1 MKFRMAERS
10 LFAVLLRSSWWI
22 SLALA
27 AGFALVARLVLP
39 ADLFWF
45 GAMGGL
51 PFVVIAVMAARR
63 QLREP
68 GAALVQRTLDAVR
81 AMAWREF
88 AAVLQTAWQ
97 REGFDVDR
105 FQGTSDPGA
114 DLALT
119 KAGVTTLVL
128 ARRWK
133 AANLGVEPLREL
145 KAAIDKAGARD
156 GLVVVLGELTP
167 QAARFAA
174 ENGIRLY
181 GAPELAKLLQGT
193 RLNGSARG

>member
-105 FQGTSDPGA
+105 LQGTGDPGA
-114 DLALT
+114 DLALH

-133 AANLGVEPLREL
+133 AANLGVEPLREF

-167 QAARFAA
+167 
-174 ENGIRLY
+174 
-181 GAPELAKLLQGT
+181 
-193 RLNGSARG
+193 

>member
-105 FQGTSDPGA
+105 LQGTSDPGA

-156 GLVVVLGELTP
+156 GLVVVLGDLTP
-167 QAARFAA
+167 QAARFVTG
-174 ENGIRLY
+174 NGIRVI
-181 GAPELAKLLQGT
+181 AAAELTKLLRHN
-193 RLNGSARG
+193 RLETAPRD